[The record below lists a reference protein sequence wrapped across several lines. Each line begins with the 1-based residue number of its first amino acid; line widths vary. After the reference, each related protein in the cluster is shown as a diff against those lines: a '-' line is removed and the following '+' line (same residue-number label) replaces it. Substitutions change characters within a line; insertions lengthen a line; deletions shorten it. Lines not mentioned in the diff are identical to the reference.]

1 MFLHRVG
8 TSNKSAKKGSKAR
21 SQTNND
27 KRELTVAEDGQIYA
41 RVTKVLGD
49 GRFVCT
55 CFGDG
60 ATRLAVVRGRL
71 RRRAWIR
78 SGEVVL
84 LSLRAFQDAKSDII
98 DKYTPDE
105 VRRLVRTDELPRC
118 ALADADAADGDGDD
132 AGDELTFA
140 DSDDDETVV
149 VGGMIGL
156 AAAGVAAGGNARD
169 PGGSSRHRKRD

>member
-1 MFLHRVG
+1 MFFHRVG

-27 KRELTVAEDGQIYA
+27 KRELTVAEDGQLYA

-156 AAAGVAAGGNARD
+156 AAAGVGAGGNA
-169 PGGSSRHRKRD
+169 